1 MRKIILTA
9 ALLCTMVVNCNAQ
22 YWQGL
27 EYPTM
32 DLYDTNLMIAHI
44 QAVRETAAQ
53 RLEYYRYFSNLA
65 IDAYNNGRWSDVI
78 DNVNNAF
85 STDYVNGDLYFIR
98 GYAYEQLG
106 YTSDAKKDYKRGRKE
121 GSDLAARALEALKAR
136 MKKK

>member
-9 ALLCTMVVNCNAQ
+9 ALMCTMAVNCNAQ

-106 YTSDAKKDYKRGRKE
+106 YTSYAKKDYKRGRKE

>member
-1 MRKIILTA
+1 
-9 ALLCTMVVNCNAQ
+9 
-22 YWQGL
+22 
-27 EYPTM
+27 
-32 DLYDTNLMIAHI
+32 
-44 QAVRETAAQ
+44 
-53 RLEYYRYFSNLA
+53 
-65 IDAYNNGRWSDVI
+65 VI

-106 YTSDAKKDYKRGRKE
+106 YTSYAKKDYKRGRKE